1 MTTAQKISQ
10 QFGDDGQIFEDDNGQ
25 TLHDVCSEH
34 GTYVQNMPYLRLDK
48 NLNPPCEDGTGMFD
62 EAYSFDDGSYI
73 AISGGC
79 WDVSDARGGSWYDR
93 GYGCFID
100 VAIDDVDYEYE
111 QACERFVEN
120 CLFWD
125 E

>member
-1 MTTAQKISQ
+1 MTTAQKIAKR
-10 QFGDDGQIFEDDNGQ
+10 FGDDGQIFEDDNGQ

-34 GTYVQNMPYLRLDK
+34 GTYEQNVEYLRLDK
-48 NLNPPCEDGTGMFD
+48 NLHPPCEDATGTFD
-62 EAYSFDDGSYI
+62 EVYSFQDGSYI
-73 AISGGC
+73 AVSGGC

-100 VAIDDVDYEYE
+100 VAIDDVDYDYE
-111 QACERFVEN
+111 QACERQVSN
-120 CLFWD
+120 YLFWD